1 MTPGFILVF
10 FGIICIL
17 GATKIR
23 NADFLYSSM
32 YHTYNPMVQNA
43 CTQDAFLQI
52 RRYIH
57 FLDNARLLPKTDPRW
72 HPLQKIQIAIDIIL
86 KTLASGWIL
95 GKQICV
101 DESMIKYMG
110 RFVSFIQYMPAK
122 PIKHGIKVYALCCAY
137 TGYLYMFEI
146 YTGKGS
152 TPDGSPTGVVSRL
165 LHGAGATG
173 TSGRIL
179 YTDNFYTSLKV
190 MNHIFTSFG
199 MLLVGT
205 YALTKKKSRS
215 ADDFPFAK
223 LSNGALK
230 KVKRGWTRT
239 ARRKITK
246 KNQTTPMYTVQ
257 ATVWKDKKL
266 VGFLHNHLVEDTSDH
281 TVQRWSPRKKR
292 KKSIPSHEVT
302 TDYSYHM
309 NGVDHKDRDTADWT
323 VSLKSNRF
331 YMRIFYW
338 LFDGVLH
345 AMYTIIKVVGSDKA
359 HPWHKY
365 LNKHLGRYKFQ
376 MDLAND
382 LISRGISMDWL
393 DIEDNDTRPV
403 YVRSQDY
410 VPCGCKE
417 CFFCKKGLTHG
428 VDHKKK
434 GKRRSRSSVR
444 PECPTERAN
453 VGQSGG
459 RCTVCYKNQRA
470 LNPMSTYKSIEKLC
484 KKTRL
489 GCTTCNVRV
498 CAECWNIFEHTTT

>member
-1 MTPGFILVF
+1 
-10 FGIICIL
+10 
-17 GATKIR
+17 
-23 NADFLYSSM
+23 M

-223 LSNGALK
+223 LSIEEGKAWMDANCSS
-230 KVKRGWTRT
+230 
-239 ARRKITK
+239 
-246 KNQTTPMYTVQ
+246 Q
-257 ATVWKDKKL
+257 
-266 VGFLHNHLVEDTSDH
+266 NHQKESDNSH
-281 TVQRWSPRKKR
+281 VHS
-292 KKSIPSHEVT
+292 PSHSMERQKTCWLSSQPSRRGHVGPHCTTMVT
-302 TDYSYHM
+302 TEEKEE
-309 NGVDHKDRDTADWT
+309 VD
-323 VSLKSNRF
+323 SE
-331 YMRIFYW
+331 
-338 LFDGVLH
+338 
-345 AMYTIIKVVGSDKA
+345 
-359 HPWHKY
+359 
-365 LNKHLGRYKFQ
+365 
-376 MDLAND
+376 
-382 LISRGISMDWL
+382 SRG
-393 DIEDNDTRPV
+393 
-403 YVRSQDY
+403 DY
-410 VPCGCKE
+410 RLLIPHE
-417 CFFCKKGLTHG
+417 
-428 VDHKKK
+428 
-434 GKRRSRSSVR
+434 RSRS
-444 PECPTERAN
+444 
-453 VGQSGG
+453 
-459 RCTVCYKNQRA
+459 
-470 LNPMSTYKSIEKLC
+470 
-484 KKTRL
+484 
-489 GCTTCNVRV
+489 
-498 CAECWNIFEHTTT
+498 